1 MLFRD
6 GFSLDLDDIA
16 SLVIGVSA
24 AVAVF
29 RVRRSKKQVQS
40 YTEIVDAG
48 VLQQFRELTDRIS
61 KLERNLEKAQTSLD
75 QALVEIQELHKLE
88 EFLQAKLHERE
99 KELASIRV
107 DKSKDESIIKDLKG
121 RLRAA
126 RRRIGSLE
134 SELRREE

>member
-1 MLFRD
+1 MRWPD
-6 GFSLDLDDIA
+6 VAEI
-16 SLVIGVSA
+16 VTA
-24 AVAVF
+24 AMAGAALISVF
-29 RVRRSKKQVQS
+29 WTRRTKTSS
-40 YTEIVDAG
+40 YVEQVDAG
-48 VLQQFRELTDRIS
+48 VLEQFRELFERIG
-61 KLERNLEKAQTSLD
+61 KLERDLEKAQTSLD
-75 QALVEIQELHKLE
+75 QALIEIQELHKLE

-134 SELRREE
+134 AELGGTQ